1 MIDLSVFLF
10 KLFLVKFIRRKIVT
24 INMVNIENLIVFVMV
39 IMVIVSVGTFIL
51 LYFVLKLIRKN
62 NELIEKERPEML
74 RDVKKFLKK

>member
-1 MIDLSVFLF
+1 
-10 KLFLVKFIRRKIVT
+10 
-24 INMVNIENLIVFVMV
+24 MVNIENLIVFVMV